1 MRFRVIGVEP
11 FGLGIDDD
19 VAGPVRV
26 RVEEVDPVRGD
37 HELPAEQ
44 KARPGAEDETDQAM
58 GHCAIP
64 FIDWGP
70 EYPAFSR
77 ARW

>member
-1 MRFRVIGVEP
+1 MRSRVIGVEP

-58 GHCAIP
+58 GHCPIP
-64 FIDWGP
+64 FID
-70 EYPAFSR
+70 
-77 ARW
+77 